1 MKKLIDYKVIFW
13 DFDGV
18 IMDSMPIRNK
28 GFELVL
34 SEYPKNEV
42 DALMS
47 YHKANGGLSRYAKF
61 RYFFEV
67 IKNESVT
74 DEKIAVLANSFSEI
88 MLQHLINPALLIADS
103 VAYIQ
108 KNYIAQQMH
117 IVSASDGVE
126 LNKICGGV
134 YIQQYFKTIQGSPT
148 PKKQL
153 VNSIIQQFNYS
164 LEDIVL
170 IGDSA
175 NDYEASSVNKI
186 DFLGYNNPSLAA
198 LAPYI
203 EAFSSL

>member
-1 MKKLIDYKVIFW
+1 MKKLIEYKVILW

-34 SEYPKNEV
+34 SEYPIHEV
-42 DALMS
+42 DALMA

-74 DEKIAVLANSFSEI
+74 DEKIAALAHSFSHI
-88 MLQHLINPALLIADS
+88 MLQYLMNKDLLIEDS

-108 KNYIAQQMH
+108 KNYTAQQMH

-126 LNKICGGV
+126 LNTICNAV
-134 YIQQYFKTIQGSPT
+134 DLQTYFKTIQGSPT

-153 VNSIIQQFNYS
+153 VNNIIQQFNYS
-164 LEDIVL
+164 LDDVVL

-175 NDYEASSVNKI
+175 NDYDAASINKI
-186 DFLGYNNPSLAA
+186 DFLGYNNPNLAA

-203 EAFSSL
+203 KAFSNL